1 MQGIQHAGTAI
12 SLSPPSHHVVVL
24 GASPKP
30 SRYSNRAVRL
40 LQEQGY
46 RVTPIHPRCPQI
58 EGLAVTDRLER
69 VERPVHTLTLY
80 LGPARLTPL
89 IGSVLELAP
98 HRVIFNPGSE
108 VAELEESLDQAG
120 IPWLNAC
127 TLVLLST
134 RTF

>member
-1 MQGIQHAGTAI
+1 MQGIQPMTTAI
-12 SLSPPSHHVVVL
+12 SLSPSSHHVAVL

-30 SRYSNRAVRL
+30 TRYSNRAVRM

-58 EGLAVTDRLER
+58 EGLAVADRLER

-80 LGPARLTPL
+80 LGPARLSPL
-89 IGSVLELAP
+89 IDGVLQLTP
-98 HRVIFNPGSE
+98 QRVIFNPGSE
-108 VAELEESLDQAG
+108 LSELEESLDQAG
-120 IPWLNAC
+120 IPWLHAC

-134 RTF
+134 GTF